1 MEAERA
7 ANLLACLRPDPEA
20 VSWKGATRMLPAPK
34 WKTENM
40 ASHVITGIV
49 HHIHV
54 LRRAAQVD
62 ISKEDENFSYTGS
75 LIRLGPG
82 YLLQP
87 SRRPTDC
94 RDLIMFT
101 HSLEFLYRDTRM
113 HWQGPKCCFWQQ
125 LVPGIAPIC
134 LETWWHTFFVLQ
146 PAAHTT
152 CTCDNPWIYI
162 CRVTAV

>member
-1 MEAERA
+1 M
-7 ANLLACLRPDPEA
+7 CIHFKH
-20 VSWKGATRMLPAPK
+20 VPAPLRQSGK
-34 WKTENM
+34 PKYG
-40 ASHVITGIV
+40 ITHDHR
-49 HHIHV
+49 HHSFGLSTQYYV
-54 LRRAAQVD
+54 LCSTVGRQPTTHSILHRSALVD
-62 ISKEDENFSYTGS
+62 ISKGDGNFSHTSS

-87 SRRPTDC
+87 SRHPMDC

-113 HWQGPKCCFWQQ
+113 RRQDPKCCFWQQ
-125 LVPGIAPIC
+125 LVPRIAPIC